1 MQNRKLSLCLLTL
14 ASAALIASCGGN
26 TPASSSG
33 ESQAESSTG
42 TSEATSAVVSSDESE
57 AEVVPTG
64 VKKKTDLGYVYV
76 GSVLT
81 GEDLFTFTPEGAT
94 AYTLDSKNPEVA
106 ALNEDGKSVT
116 IIASGKATIHCK
128 INGVAK
134 AKIDITCVSETGA
147 KVQQFANTVKN
158 QFRADLD
165 WKSYEGKSLSNVD
178 LTKDPD
184 SVEYGTLIVQP
195 EYVVDYF
202 FGEYSAIR
210 LESDD
215 TAYGFELVDADGEP
229 IEQAEDDTCFQ
240 DMLDRAVDVEIG
252 ERVSDAFID
261 LYFVQENLLDIT
273 AFEEYEEDDQVYFTL
288 SDNTASSEQLGS
300 IFGASF
306 RGFSD
311 GVTQL
316 TFDEE
321 NQALN
326 FIFAF
331 SYSGSEGKSAEIIS
345 ITLTAGDAAKVDLLE
360 NAVKNA
366 EPPVPYDYTDLA
378 ARFAEFNDNF
388 FAAYEFGYFDYQT
401 AKLLTA
407 DDYAQLGVDFNT
419 NSRGYIAADGNDI
432 LWSNVEVNYLTGE
445 DDGEVN
451 YGGLHI
457 DAENGGVYNVK
468 ADEDGVAVLD
478 AEPAEGTQSIKARAD
493 LRSFN
498 LAKVTADV
506 LTEAA
511 PTPMDDLGTAFSYQ
525 ASFDGGVLSSIFDG
539 FVPLAFKDDPFADP
553 TASGTSG
560 WIIGNIVSVE
570 DDEKG
575 INMLSVGL
583 YERVS
588 FRDVDGNPFS
598 VLMGF
603 NVTFMSPG
611 DAESGLGMKFAEY
624 FGYDSGEEEESSE
637 ESSSDVSEVTSD
649 ESSEVTSGE
658 SSEVSSEESS
668 EGGEN

>member
-1 MQNRKLSLCLLTL
+1 MQNKKLSLCLLTL

-26 TPASSSG
+26 KPASSSG
-33 ESQAESSTG
+33 ESQAESSTD
-42 TSEATSAVVSSDESE
+42 TSEPTSSVVSSDESE

-64 VKKKTDLGYVYV
+64 VKKKTDIGYVYV
-76 GSVLT
+76 GTVLT

-147 KVQQFANTVKN
+147 KVQQFANSVKN

-165 WKSYEGKSLSNVD
+165 WRSYEGKSLSTVD
-178 LTKDPD
+178 LNEDPD

-195 EYVVDYF
+195 EYVADYF
-202 FGEYSAIR
+202 FGSYSAIR

-215 TAYGFELVDADGEP
+215 TTYGYELVDANGDP

-240 DMLDRAVDVEIG
+240 DMLDRAAAVEIG

-261 LYFVQENLLDIT
+261 LYFVQDNLLDIT
-273 AFEEYEEDDQVYFTL
+273 TFEEYEEDDQVYFTL
-288 SDNTASSEQLGS
+288 SDNTASTEQLGN

-306 RGFSD
+306 SGFSD

-331 SYSGSEGKSAEIIS
+331 SHSGSEGKSAEFINV
-345 ITLTAGDAAKVDLLE
+345 TLTVGDAAKVDLLE
-360 NAVKNA
+360 DAVKNA
-366 EPPVPYDYTDLA
+366 EPPAPYDYTDLA
-378 ARFAEFNDNF
+378 AHFEEFNDNF
-388 FAAYEFGYFDYQT
+388 FAAYEFGYFDYKT
-401 AKLLTA
+401 AELLTA
-407 DDYAQLGVDFNT
+407 EDYAQLGVEFNT

-432 LWSNVEVNYLTGE
+432 LWSNVAVNYLTGE
-445 DDGEVN
+445 ADGEVN
-451 YGGLHI
+451 YGGIHI
-457 DAENGGVYNVK
+457 DTENGGVYSVK
-468 ADEDGVAVLD
+468 ADEEGVAVLD
-478 AEPAEGTQSIKARAD
+478 AEPAEGSQSIMSRAD

-506 LTEAA
+506 LAEAA
-511 PTPMDDLGTAFSYQ
+511 PTPMDELGMSFSYQ
-525 ASFDGGVLSSIFDG
+525 ASFDGGVLSSIFNG
-539 FVPLAFKDDPFADP
+539 FVPLSFSDDPFADP
-553 TASGTSG
+553 TASGTAG
-560 WIIGNIVSVE
+560 YVIGNIVSAKN
-570 DDEKG
+570 DELG
-575 INMLSVGL
+575 VNMLSVGL
-583 YERVS
+583 YERLS

-598 VLMGF
+598 ALMGF
-603 NVTFMSPG
+603 KVTFIAPG
-611 DAESGLGMKFAEY
+611 ETESGLGMKFAEY

-637 ESSSDVSEVTSD
+637 ESSSDVSEVTS
-649 ESSEVTSGE
+649 GE